1 MISRR
6 NFLAGSA
13 AVPFLSYA
21 SLIPAYADARQDI
34 LVVAQQLDNMTSLD
48 PHESFEAVGSEICGN
63 IYQKLVHPSLDNAD
77 EVVGGIA
84 ESWEADGEGKVFTFK
99 INGNAKFASGAAVT
113 AEDAAFSLQRAV
125 KMNKGPAFIITQFGF
140 TPENAEERI
149 VAADAST
156 LKITVDQSVSL
167 PFLLY
172 CLSANVGSIVE
183 KKVVLENAVG
193 DDLGNGWLQK
203 NSAGSAEWALV
214 SWKPSE
220 SIVLQANP
228 EGGYKGNIKRIIL
241 RHVVDPSSQLL
252 MLQKGDADIARNLTT
267 EQLRVLQGDENYNL
281 VRKGVAS
288 LMLISLNQ
296 KNENLAKQQ
305 VWQAVKWAIDYKG
318 IQENIVPLTHNVHQ
332 TFLPEGFPGAVNDTP
347 FQKDVAK
354 AKALMADAGLADG
367 FDIVMD
373 HYSAQPYPDIAQAL
387 QANLG
392 EIGIRVQLQ
401 AAENRQVLTKMR
413 AREHQMAL
421 SAWGS
426 DYFDP
431 HSNADVFCINP
442 DNADDAKSRPFLWRS
457 SWQDA
462 EMAKKAETAR
472 DEQDP
477 QKRVALYAEL
487 QKAHMDH
494 SPFALMLQTT
504 TTAACRKNATGMR
517 LGVLSDSHSYAGIAK
532 A

>member
-6 NFLAGSA
+6 NLLIGGA
-13 AVPFLSYA
+13 AIPFLSYVNLTQA
-21 SLIPAYADARQDI
+21 FADTPKDI
-34 LVVAQQLDNMTSLD
+34 LVVAQQIDNMTSLD
-48 PHESFEAVGSEICGN
+48 PHESFEAVGSEIAGN
-63 IYQKLVHPSLDNAD
+63 IYHKLVHPNLENAD
-77 EVVGGIA
+77 QVDGGLA
-84 ESWEADGEGKVFTFK
+84 ESWEADADGKVFTFK
-99 INGNAKFASGAAVT
+99 MRAGAKFASGAPVT

-140 TPENAEERI
+140 TAENVEQQIKA
-149 VAADAST
+149 VDDTT
-156 LKITVDQSVSL
+156 LKITVEKPVSL
-167 PFLLY
+167 SFLLY

-183 KKVVLENAVG
+183 KKIVLENVAG
-193 DDLGNGWLQK
+193 DDFGNGWLQK
-203 NSAGSAEWALV
+203 NSAGSGEWVLMA
-214 SWKPSE
+214 WKPSE
-220 SIVLQANP
+220 SVTLKVNP
-228 EGGYKGNIKRIIL
+228 EGAYKGNIKRIIL

-267 EQLRVLQGDENYNL
+267 EQLRTLQGDENYTL
-281 VRKGVAS
+281 VQKGVAS
-288 LMLISLNQ
+288 LVLISLNQ
-296 KNENLAKQQ
+296 KNPNLAKPQ

-318 IQENIVPLTHNVHQ
+318 IQQNIVPLTHKIHQ
-332 TFLPEGFPGAVNDTP
+332 SFLPEGFPGAVNDTP
-347 FQKDVAK
+347 FQKDVEK
-354 AKALMADAGLADG
+354 AKALMAEAGLAGG

-387 QANLG
+387 QANLA

-431 HSNADVFCINP
+431 HANADVFNINLDNS
-442 DNADDAKSRPFLWRS
+442 DNAKTKPFLWRS

-462 EMAKKAETAR
+462 EMTKKAEEAR
-472 DEQDP
+472 DEKDP
-477 QKRVALYAEL
+477 QKRIELYEAL
-487 QKAHMDH
+487 QKAHMEH
-494 SPFALMLQTT
+494 SPFALMLQTK
-504 TTAACRKNATGMR
+504 TTAACRKAVSGMR
-517 LGVLSDSHSYAGIAK
+517 LGTLSDSHSYAGIAK